1 MTNEW
6 QPAGEP
12 SHADVS
18 LADRAVRTGP
28 DGHCMAALATGFQN
42 SEVLTDSERPAAKD
56 GSDIRK
62 YPRSWW
68 KETYDAPK
76 GNYKK

>member
-1 MTNEW
+1 
-6 QPAGEP
+6 
-12 SHADVS
+12 
-18 LADRAVRTGP
+18 
-28 DGHCMAALATGFQN
+28 MAALATGFQD